1 MKLLTRTKRQAN
13 RNVEPEAKWSFF
25 NLTGDTIDLDVP
37 SVTEE
42 TVDETE
48 EIAYTTEDIFVE
60 EPVTPRRSW
69 RRRKSTPT
77 SVISMILLG
86 NGVQL
91 LVRNRNDLLSYLG

>member
-69 RRRKSTPT
+69 RREEIDTD
-77 SVISMILLG
+77 LG
-86 NGVQL
+86 YFYDTAWERSPIIGA
-91 LVRNRNDLLSYLG
+91 